1 MWLNV
6 YYYVD
11 PVSKQRQK
19 SHSSSCPPSQK
30 MPKVL
35 SWWELRASLGFI
47 LNCCSCTQMH
57 GGHHAEWLVLLPHTL
72 HLPARIVCEL
82 FEGRGLVSSLVYHPK
97 HLLVHVV
104 TPAGNNESF
113 LCARYCSKHWGKIQP
128 ASPHWVLLRAV
139 QDGQYYNQLPLA
151 DKNTQARSEAT
162 CRRSHSYSIAKLE
175 FDLLSLCLAASVLNR
190 SAAIIP

>member
-1 MWLNV
+1 MLTYFKKTVRMWLNV
-6 YYYVD
+6 YDYVD

-47 LNCCSCTQMH
+47 LNCCSCTHMH
-57 GGHHAEWLVLLPHTL
+57 CGHHAEWLVLLPHTF

-104 TPAGNNESF
+104 TPAISTECF
-113 LCARYCSKHWGKIQP
+113 LCARYHSKHWGKIQP
-128 ASPHWVLLRAV
+128 ESPHWVLLRAV
-139 QDGQYYNQLPLA
+139 QDGQYYNQLRQKHPGMKWSHLP
-151 DKNTQARSEAT
+151 KVTQLLNSKARVWSFESMSS
-162 CRRSHSYSIAKLE
+162 C
-175 FDLLSLCLAASVLNR
+175 LCS
-190 SAAIIP
+190 